1 MNQDTKNNL
10 KIEFLKKAKI
20 LSSIGIKGIY
30 LGAETKKI
38 FQEILQSSQKASKE
52 NLSLMMIGENLEESK
67 EPGKLLNKI
76 LSAMGLTRKEV
87 FIFSEI
93 KKSEDLI
100 SNQDIDL
107 LISKASPK
115 IVICFGSVATNL
127 VLDIKEKMRDVRNK
141 FYNKDGVKVI
151 STYHPAALIHDPSNK
166 KFVWDD
172 MKLVMEEIKKI
183 EK

>member
-1 MNQDTKNNL
+1 
-10 KIEFLKKAKI
+10 
-20 LSSIGIKGIY
+20 
-30 LGAETKKI
+30 
-38 FQEILQSSQKASKE
+38 
-52 NLSLMMIGENLEESK
+52 MMIGENLEEDK

-76 LSAMGLTRKEV
+76 LSAMGLTRKEA

-93 KKSEDLI
+93 TKSKELI

-107 LISKASPK
+107 LINKASPK
-115 IVICFGSVATNL
+115 IVICFGSVATDL
-127 VLDIKEKMRDVRNK
+127 VLDIKGKIRDVRNK
-141 FYNKDGVKVI
+141 FYEKDGVKVI

>member
-1 MNQDTKNNL
+1 M
-10 KIEFLKKAKI
+10 
-20 LSSIGIKGIY
+20 
-30 LGAETKKI
+30 
-38 FQEILQSSQKASKE
+38 
-52 NLSLMMIGENLEESK
+52 
-67 EPGKLLNKI
+67 
-76 LSAMGLTRKEV
+76 R
-87 FIFSEI
+87 
-93 KKSEDLI
+93 
-100 SNQDIDL
+100 DIDL
-107 LISKASPK
+107 LINKASPK

-127 VLDIKEKMRDVRNK
+127 VLDIKEKIRDVRSK